1 MDRVLII
8 EDERIAAKSLAQ
20 FLEGRNY
27 ETECAYTL
35 AEADGIA
42 AAEIHDVYLVDVRLP
57 DGNGLDL
64 IPRLRSSHPDSTI
77 IVLTAYG
84 TVEDAVAA
92 LKSGADHY
100 LIKPVNLDELLL
112 VLQREREHRS
122 LQAENRTLKS
132 YVSSL
137 SQFENLIGDSPAMVP
152 VFSLIRKLCGSD
164 AAVLLTGESGT
175 GKNQVART
183 LHYSG
188 LRREKP
194 FVTVHCATIPASL
207 LESELFGHVKGA
219 FTGAIRD
226 HPGRFESADGGTI
239 FLDEVGELPSDLQ
252 VKLLRVLQEQTFERV
267 GSNSPVQVDVRIIAS
282 TNRDLKEMVKE
293 EKFREDLFWRLNV
306 VEIPLPPLRE
316 RGGDIPFLIRHFVK
330 KAAEKLGQPV
340 PAIGNPVMN
349 ILQSYPWPGNIRELE
364 NVIERAMAL
373 IEGPEITADLLP
385 PRLIDWKSYPAPSP
399 IGSDSLQHKVKEF
412 ERSLIEGVLRQEG
425 GNRAQAAKRLGISL
439 RTLQYRLKDF
449 KIS

>member
-1 MDRVLII
+1 MDKLLII
-8 EDERIAAKSLAQ
+8 EDERIAAESLAQ
-20 FLEGRNY
+20 FLGRKNY
-27 ETECAYTL
+27 ATECAYTL
-35 AEADGIA
+35 TEAVGIA
-42 AAEIHDVYLVDVRLP
+42 AGAGHDVYLVDVRLP
-57 DGNGLDL
+57 DGNGLEL
-64 IPRLRSSHPDSTI
+64 IPRLRRDHPDSTI

-112 VLQREREHRS
+112 VLQRERERRS
-122 LQAENRTLKS
+122 LRAENRDLKS
-132 YVSSL
+132 YVSSI
-137 SQFENLIGDSPAMVP
+137 SQFDNLIGDSPAMVP
-152 VFSLIRKLCGSD
+152 VFALIRKLCASD

-183 LHYSG
+183 LQYSG

-194 FVTVHCATIPASL
+194 FITVHCATIPAAL
-207 LESELFGHVKGA
+207 LESELFGHIKGA
-219 FTGAIRD
+219 FTGAVHDRS
-226 HPGRFESADGGTI
+226 GRFESADGGTI
-239 FLDEVGELPSDLQ
+239 FLDEVGELPPDLQ
-252 VKLLRVLQEQTFERV
+252 AKLLRVLQEQTFERV
-267 GSNSPVQVDVRIIAS
+267 GSNRLVQVDVRIIAS
-282 TNRDLKEMVKE
+282 TNRDLKEMVTE
-293 EKFREDLFWRLNV
+293 GKFREDLFWRLNV
-306 VEIPLPPLRE
+306 VEIALPPLRE
-316 RGGDIPFLIRHFVK
+316 RGGDIVFLARHFVK
-330 KAAEKLGQPV
+330 MAAEKLGRPV
-340 PAIGNPVMN
+340 PAIEKPVLN
-349 ILQSYPWPGNIRELE
+349 ILQSYLWPGNIRELE

-373 IEGPEITADLLP
+373 IEGAEITVDLLP
-385 PRLIDWKSYPAPSP
+385 PRLIGWKSYPAPSP

>member
-1 MDRVLII
+1 MNRLLII
-8 EDERIAAKSLAQ
+8 EDERIAAESLAQ
-20 FLEGRNY
+20 FLEGKNY

-35 AEADGIA
+35 AEANGIA
-42 AAEIHDVYLVDVRLP
+42 AGMAHDIYLVDVRLP
-57 DGNGLDL
+57 DGNGLEL
-64 IPRLRSSHPDSTI
+64 IPRLRASHPDSTI
-77 IVLTAYG
+77 IILTAYG

-112 VLQREREHRS
+112 VLNREREHRS
-122 LQAENRTLKS
+122 LQTENRTLKS

-137 SQFENLIGDSPAMVP
+137 SQFDNLIGDSPAMAP
-152 VFSLIRKLCGSD
+152 VFSLIRKLCDSD

-188 LRREKP
+188 LRRDKP
-194 FVTVHCATIPASL
+194 FVTLHCATIPAAL

-219 FTGAIRD
+219 FTGAVRD

-239 FLDEVGELPSDLQ
+239 FLDEVGDLPSDLQ

-267 GSNSPVQVDVRIIAS
+267 GSNRPVKVDVRIIAS

-293 EKFREDLFWRLNV
+293 GEFREDLFWRLNV
-306 VEIPLPPLRE
+306 VEIALPPLRE
-316 RGGDIPFLIRHFVK
+316 RGGDIAFLARHFVK
-330 KAAEKLGQPV
+330 KVAEKLERPV
-340 PAIGNPVMN
+340 PAIGKPVLN

-373 IEGPEITADLLP
+373 IEGQEITADLLP
-385 PRLIDWKSYPAPSP
+385 PRLISWKSNPVPLVL
-399 IGSDSLQHKVKEF
+399 GFDSLQHKVKEF

-425 GNRAQAAKRLGISL
+425 GNRVQAAKRLGISL